1 MLDIASRHRP
11 LTLLAAT
18 VLAQVLLL
26 AFQIKR
32 EHDVRVIRV
41 WSVELLTPLQRAG
54 TWTINKARFG
64 WRDYV
69 DLRHTRAEND
79 RLRSELS
86 RLELRNR
93 ELEGRAVEQQRLATL
108 LNFKEAHPD
117 VPMLAAQVIGASA
130 DAATHTVIINRGE
143 RDGLRRNMGV
153 ITPDGVV
160 GKIVEAFPNTAQVLL
175 LNDKESGVGA
185 LLATSRTHGVVRG
198 SGDPL
203 ARMDYVINDENVPA
217 GEEILTSG
225 EDRIFP
231 KDLPVGIVTSS
242 QSGNPFKLI
251 RVRPA
256 ARLDRLEE
264 VLVLLSQKEL
274 TPKKEAET
282 TPPIQ
287 SAPAPLA
294 PENNKAPT
302 KPE

>member
-1 MLDIASRHRP
+1 MLEIASRHRP

-32 EHDVRVIRV
+32 ERDVRLIRV

-54 TWTINKARFG
+54 TWTINKARVG

-93 ELEGRAVEQQRLATL
+93 ELEGRAVEQQRLTTL
-108 LNFKEAHPD
+108 LNFKEARPD
-117 VPMLAAQVIGASA
+117 APMLAAQVIGASA
-130 DAATHTVIINRGE
+130 DAATHTVLINRGE
-143 RDGLRRNMGV
+143 RDGLRVNLGV

-160 GKIVEAFPNTAQVLL
+160 GKIVEAFPHTAQVLL

-203 ARMDYVINDENVPA
+203 ARMDYVINDENIPA
-217 GEEILTSG
+217 GEEVLTSG

-242 QSGNPFKLI
+242 QPGNPFKLI

-274 TPKKEAET
+274 TPKKET
-282 TPPIQ
+282 TPAIQ

-294 PENNKAPT
+294 PQDNKAPT